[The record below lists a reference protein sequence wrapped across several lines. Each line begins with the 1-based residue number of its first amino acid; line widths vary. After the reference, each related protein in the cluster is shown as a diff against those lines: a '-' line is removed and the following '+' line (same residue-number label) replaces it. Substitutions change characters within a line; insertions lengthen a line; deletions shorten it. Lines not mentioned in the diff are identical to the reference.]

1 LSGGG
6 WAEVDKAAALAGRM
20 NIPKGIVLA
29 NTDSEIFQ
37 RARRWTNPRGAIV
50 HVAHTQGWAWHMF
63 NISNVVPGPDSITV
77 NFDKGG
83 SQGGRNWQ
91 CKNGDGHLSDCTGDD
106 KRLLGGDWYV
116 EGVFEELDAPGE
128 FFYDRNKQ
136 LLYFYPKENC
146 TVTAE
151 NSRWRNRR
159 QSSQRQSHNCIP
171 DLVASNLQTMIRIE
185 GSMENPVRN
194 IRIRG
199 LGFRDAAKT
208 YMEQWAAPS
217 GGDWAL
223 HRGGAIHLEGTEGI
237 TILDSLFRRLDGNAI
252 MLAGYCVLTHV
263 ARSEFG
269 WIGNGAIS
277 TWGDTDGYDA
287 TRPTQPR
294 LSMIEQNVMAN
305 LGLYQKQ
312 SSGWGQNKA
321 CLNTIRNN
329 IMFNLPRAAINFNDG
344 LGGGN
349 LVKGNVIFNTCRES
363 GDHGPINR

>member
-20 NIPKGIVLA
+20 NIPRGIVLA

-63 NISNVVPGPDSITV
+63 NISNVVPGPDSINL

-146 TVTAE
+146 TVTAA
-151 NSRWRNRR
+151 N
-159 QSSQRQSHNCIP
+159 SQRQSHNCIP

-194 IRIRG
+194 IGIRG

-252 MLAGYCVLTHV
+252 MLAGYCMLTHV
-263 ARSEFG
+263 ARSEFA
-269 WIGNGAIS
+269 WIGNGAIA

-329 IMFNLPRAAINFNDG
+329 VMFNLPRAAINFNDG